1 MRHESST
8 VISLVGRVPAGLLT
22 ALAESGNVSVV
33 RAGGSDRSGAAGST
47 ELGGPDGSSRPAG
60 ADGPAA
66 AAPPAPAA
74 WEAGARALREAAR
87 RRATYVVVAADPLA
101 GVASAWRAM
110 WDVTSGPG
118 SALSFEEQA
127 ADTLAAWRGK
137 RFELPDYYLVVA
149 GAEDAG
155 TGPDLYLGP
164 LRAARP
170 RRVAV
175 TGTAGPGPGEAG
187 SLAMTASLLEALRSL
202 EHGPWWPPLDDLIEA
217 ARRFHAG
224 GLAEM
229 QQARYS

>member
-8 VISLVGRVPAGLLT
+8 VIALVGRVPAGLL
-22 ALAESGNVSVV
+22 AELAESGNVSVV
-33 RAGGSDRSGAAGST
+33 RAGGSDWSGAAGST
-47 ELGGPDGSSRPAG
+47 DPGGPDGPAVL
-60 ADGPAA
+60 
-66 AAPPAPAA
+66 APPALAA
-74 WEAGARALREAAR
+74 WEPGARALREAAR
-87 RRATYVVVAADPLA
+87 RRATYVVVANDPLA

-110 WDVTSGPG
+110 WDVASGPG
-118 SALSFEEQA
+118 SAASFEAQA

-137 RFELPDYYLVVA
+137 RFELPDYYLVA
-149 GAEDAG
+149 AATEDADA
-155 TGPDLYLGP
+155 GPDLYLGP

-175 TGTAGPGPGEAG
+175 TGTNGLGAGQASAPA
-187 SLAMTASLLEALRSL
+187 LTASLLDTLRSL
-202 EHGPWWPPLDDLIEA
+202 EHGPWWPPLDELIDA